1 MTKLYE
7 NLDDPDDDHPYRKGL
22 RNFIWTRDAIADW
35 EAIWDELWRF
45 NYKWEWQNSDR
56 YARQNGETYNLFACH
71 DDAVRLDA
79 AIPLPGIN
87 VIEEVR
93 GLILDD
99 INTAHELDQLVGT
112 IDNWLRDHYA
122 S

>member
-1 MTKLYE
+1 MKLYE
-7 NLDDPDDDHPYRKGL
+7 NLDVPDDDHPRRKGL
-22 RNFIWTRDAIADW
+22 RNFTWTRDAIADW
-35 EAIWDELWRF
+35 EVIWDELWRF
-45 NYKWEWQNSDR
+45 DYKWEWQNSDR

-71 DDAVRLDA
+71 DDAERLDA
-79 AIPLPGIN
+79 AIPLPGIA

-112 IDNWLRDHYA
+112 IDRWLRTHYA
-122 S
+122 P